1 MKKALWL
8 TMMPVALFGLFWLW
22 SFNYASAFYFKLKSA
37 SIYDPFVAGQILLPI
52 KQAIA
57 YSGDQRVHT
66 LTVLAI
72 SLTAVQAVCIGG
84 LAALLVFRPW
94 ILKPPTDGSRLAER
108 KELEASNLLGGK
120 PGHSI
125 LLGTFGTEE
134 VRYSGDSHFFV
145 NGPSRSGKGRGFVMT
160 NLLEWKGSAIVLDVK
175 MENWNLTGAARMALG
190 QDVFMFAPGSEQ
202 SHRWN
207 PLDFVRPWPSRATDL
222 SNLAASLIPIP
233 DKETQRIWKETA
245 RGLFAAVLGYVLESK
260 TMEGRR
266 NIRSALRLFSTG
278 QKFSAVLTKILTVE
292 PDLNDFITNAFR
304 QHLARDEEQQPSF
317 EGNIVTS
324 LLAWNNTLM
333 AEATSTSD
341 FDIRDLRRKPFSIY
355 ITCPVSDFGTV
366 EPILRLLIQQI
377 HDVMLRD
384 MPGKDEP
391 HKCLLMLDEFYQFE
405 QLPEIIKRAPLVAG
419 YGLTIALIA
428 QNIPQ
433 IDQRYDVK
441 TRDALLGNMDV
452 QLLIAVGDDTTADV
466 VSKNM
471 GKHYV
476 EREGWGA
483 NKGISFGRRASQ
495 GRFELVPLM
504 PPDMVR
510 RLDDQKTILQ
520 IRGNYS
526 ALLGKLNFYTDPKFV
541 DRRKI
546 VSGIGLQLPT
556 PLIKVGEE
564 WPLFEARPELSATSS
579 ADPAFKEAKVIAVH
593 SASTPE
599 DAPDGPTYGDHERDI
614 EKHARR
620 LFADAGGFMLLM
632 RQALAAIED
641 EPVTEIL
648 RHLRECPEQIA
659 DLNQSARRRSII
671 EVGRSRSRQLDAAL
685 LRDNIIAARR
695 AVLTD
700 RAKAFGEMQ
709 NEIRRL
715 RRENISRA
723 DREVAQIEMTLSTV
737 IEDDSP
743 PSTSIISGSEQQHQ
757 SDMDGEDFFGEL
769 DGGVTGLSDPAI
781 IASDEPMVDEDD
793 VITVQAVLETIGATS
808 HTLLEIETL
817 TELTGIQLGAD
828 VAMKLKIVTADL
840 MASLEIAASDELIF
854 SA

>member
-1 MKKALWL
+1 MRKALWL
-8 TMMPVALFGLFWLW
+8 ALVPAALFCLFWLW
-22 SFNYASAFYFKLKSA
+22 SFNYASAFYLKLKS
-37 SIYDPFVAGQILLPI
+37 SSMYDPFLAGELLLPVR
-52 KQAIA
+52 QAIA
-57 YSGDQRVHT
+57 YSADQRVHT
-66 LTVLAI
+66 LTVLAV

-84 LAALLVFRPW
+84 LGALLVFRPW

-108 KELEASNLLGGK
+108 KELAASNLLGGK
-120 PGHSI
+120 PGYSI
-125 LLGTFGTEE
+125 LLGTFENE
-134 VRYSGDSHFFV
+134 DVRYSGDSHFFV

-245 RGLFAAVLGYVLESK
+245 RGLFAGVLGYVLESN

-278 QKFSAVLTKILTVE
+278 QKFSAILTRILAHE

-304 QHLARDEEQQPSF
+304 QHLARDEEQRPSF

-391 HKCLLMLDEFYQFE
+391 YKCLLMLDEFYQFE

-452 QLLIAVGDDTTADV
+452 QLLIAVGDDTTADIA
-466 VSKNM
+466 SKNM

-483 NKGISFGRRASQ
+483 NKGISLGRRASQ

-510 RLDDQKTILQ
+510 RLDDKKTVLQ

-526 ALLGKLNFYTDPKFV
+526 TLLNKLNFYTDQRFV
-541 DRRKI
+541 DRRRI
-546 VSGIGLQLPT
+546 VSGLGLQLPS
-556 PLIKVGEE
+556 PLIEVGEE
-564 WPLFEARPELSATSS
+564 WPLLDARPGQTAAFSAAPRSEQ
-579 ADPAFKEAKVIAVH
+579 ANVAAVPRE
-593 SASTPE
+593 TPE
-599 DAPDGPTYGDHERDI
+599 SDGSYEPAYGDYERDI
-614 EKHARR
+614 EKYARG
-620 LFADAGGFMLLM
+620 LFADVGPFLVSL
-632 RQALAAIED
+632 RQALAAIDD
-641 EPVTEIL
+641 EPVTEIIRL
-648 RHLRECPEQIA
+648 LRERPEHIA
-659 DLNQSARRRSII
+659 AIRLSVARRTLPLLARSNPAHSSAF
-671 EVGRSRSRQLDAAL
+671 R
-685 LRDNIIAARR
+685 LRESIIAARR

-700 RAKAFGEMQ
+700 RARSYGDMQ
-709 NEIRRL
+709 NEIWRL
-715 RRENISRA
+715 RREMARGGVGGA
-723 DREVAQIEMTLSTV
+723 DPVGAAYSTV
-737 IEDDSP
+737 IEEDGKSISHADDPRESQMLLD
-743 PSTSIISGSEQQHQ
+743 EVA
-757 SDMDGEDFFGEL
+757 DDFFGEL
-769 DGGVTGLSDPAI
+769 SAGD
-781 IASDEPMVDEDD
+781 ASLLTSSSTSPDEPSVDQDD
-793 VITVQAVLETIGATS
+793 IITVEAVLKTIGETSQAVLEIDRLAESSGVK
-808 HTLLEIETL
+808 LGGDV
-817 TELTGIQLGAD
+817 EL
-828 VAMKLKIVTADL
+828 KLKTVAADL
-840 MASLEIAASDELIF
+840 RASIQFAKSDDLSF
-854 SA
+854 ST